1 MINVGQAIKEELER
15 QERTVTWLAAK
26 VGCDRQ
32 MVYRIFKR
40 PSIDCELLQRISIAL
55 HRDFFKELSDSL
67 REHYTGKGTLARC
80 RDGSDA

>member
-1 MINVGQAIKEELER
+1 MINIGQAIKEELER

-32 MVYRIFKR
+32 TVYRIFKKY
-40 PSIDCELLQRISIAL
+40 SIDSGLLLRICHVL

-67 REHYTGKGTLARC
+67 RGGAP
-80 RDGSDA
+80 SDASCPTDDEMI